1 MIDRNRTLTQLQ
13 QLYRDTRDPHI
24 MEIWTALW
32 DEKITTAEANACI
45 ATAILP
51 PALTE
56 STKRKAAQ
64 EEYIIQ
70 LAERHG
76 ITTEQLETRIIT
88 DLAGGV
94 PDEQTMTILTNM
106 LEAARRVNES
116 DGYDE
121 FAPDY
126 DALAQQDESVSQ
138 IQASRE
144 AAGLA

>member
-1 MIDRNRTLTQLQ
+1 MSPFSEEFCEYADYVYDQKADRIAAQEERKAAQ
-13 QLYRDTRDPHI
+13 Q
-24 MEIWTALW
+24 
-32 DEKITTAEANACI
+32 
-45 ATAILP
+45 
-51 PALTE
+51 
-56 STKRKAAQ
+56 RKAAQ
-64 EEYIIQ
+64 EEYIIT
-70 LAERHG
+70 LAKERG
-76 ITTEQLETRIIT
+76 ITTEALETRIIV

-94 PDEQTMTILTNM
+94 PDEQTMAILTNM